1 MQGSDAV
8 ADAAIA
14 AGCRFFTGYP
24 MLPFTELLE
33 NMAKKLPAAG
43 GVCINAESE
52 IEAINMALGAAAT
65 GARAATGS
73 CGQGVS
79 LMQEGIAE
87 LALNELPMVVFNMAR
102 GQQDY
107 FQSTRG
113 GGWGDYR
120 TITLA
125 PKDIPEAV
133 AHTQLLFYLADLY
146 RTPVIFYGD
155 YVIAHTSVGIEV
167 EALDFGP
174 LPSKDHW
181 ALDGTM
187 SGTGQ
192 ARQIWTWA
200 RGKPN
205 TPGPGPEPVL
215 GHHCRQVRRDRA
227 DRAAL
232 RDLPGRGGRHP
243 GGVVRHHLGLRR
255 PGGRRAAGGGPV
267 ASARSGPSPCGR
279 FPAVGLAEA
288 TKGCRRV
295 LVYELNAGQMVDDV
309 RMYAEDRS
317 VIRSI
322 GGVSQDA
329 SGMRQGDLL
338 NADELRTR
346 DPPGRGRA
354 DHGRVRERGGMTTVD
369 IHAAPEPAGPPGGLV
384 QARTPAVVRA
394 RPLSRVRPPDR
405 LASRARHPGR
415 ARSCRAGPS

>member
-1 MQGSDAV
+1 MAPRLMQGSDAV
-8 ADAAIA
+8 ADAAIL

-52 IEAINMALGAAAT
+52 MEAINMALGAAAT

-73 CGQGVS
+73 CGQGIS

-87 LALNELPMVVFNMAR
+87 LALNELPLVVFNMAR

-133 AHTQLLFYLADLY
+133 AHTQELFHLADLY
-146 RTPVIFYGD
+146 RTPVILYGD

-167 EALDFGP
+167 EAMEFGP
-174 LPSKDHW
+174 LEPKDW

-187 SGTGQ
+187 SGTGR
-192 ARQIWTWA
+192 ARQIWTWN

-205 TPGPGPEPVL
+205 TPGVGP
-215 GHHCRQVRRDRA
+215 DRA
-227 DRAAL
+227 WNTIADKYAHIEATEQRFETYRAEDAETLIVSFGTTSVFVDRVVDDL
-232 RDLPGRGGRHP
+232 RAE
-243 GGVVRHHLGLRR
+243 GLSVGSFR
-255 PGGRRAAGGGPV
+255 PITLWP
-267 ASARSGPSPCGR
+267 

-288 TKGCRRV
+288 TRGKRHV
-295 LVYELNAGQMVDDV
+295 LTYELNAGQMIDDV
-309 RMYAEDRS
+309 RMYAHDRS
-317 VIRSI
+317 VIRAI
-322 GGVSQDA
+322 GGVSQDE

-338 NADELRTR
+338 NADEVRQ
-346 DPPGRGRA
+346 
-354 DHGRVRERGGMTTVD
+354 RVRRAVGEPV
-369 IHAAPEPAGPPGGLV
+369 AAAL
-384 QARTPAVVRA
+384 
-394 RPLSRVRPPDR
+394 
-405 LASRARHPGR
+405 
-415 ARSCRAGPS
+415 

>member
-1 MQGSDAV
+1 
-8 ADAAIA
+8 
-14 AGCRFFTGYP
+14 
-24 MLPFTELLE
+24 
-33 NMAKKLPAAG
+33 
-43 GVCINAESE
+43 
-52 IEAINMALGAAAT
+52 
-65 GARAATGS
+65 
-73 CGQGVS
+73 
-79 LMQEGIAE
+79 MQEGIAE
-87 LALNELPMVVFNMAR
+87 LALNELPMVVFTMAR

-133 AHTQLLFYLADLY
+133 AHTQLLFHLADLY

-205 TPGPGPEPVL
+205 TPGPGPNQSWVTIADKYAEIERTEQRYETYRAEGSETLVVSF
-215 GHHCRQVRRDRA
+215 GTTSVFVDRVV
-227 DRAAL
+227 DEL
-232 RDLPGRGGRHP
+232 REE
-243 GGVVRHHLGLRR
+243 GLSIGSFR
-255 PGGRRAAGGGPV
+255 PITLWP
-267 ASARSGPSPCGR
+267 

-317 VIRSI
+317 AIRSI

-338 NADELRTR
+338 NADEVRTR
-346 DPPGRGRA
+346 IRRA
-354 DHGRVRERGGMTTVD
+354 VTEPTT
-369 IHAAPEPAGPPGGLV
+369 AGL
-384 QARTPAVVRA
+384 
-394 RPLSRVRPPDR
+394 
-405 LASRARHPGR
+405 
-415 ARSCRAGPS
+415 

>member
-1 MQGSDAV
+1 MAPRLMQGSDAV
-8 ADAAIA
+8 ADAAIL
-14 AGCRFFTGYP
+14 AGCKFFTGYP

-87 LALNELPMVVFNMAR
+87 LALNELPLVVFTMAR

-107 FQSTRG
+107 FQCTRG

-146 RTPVIFYGD
+146 RTPVILYGD

-167 EALDFGP
+167 EAMEFGP
-174 LPSKDHW
+174 LPSKDDW

-192 ARQIWTWA
+192 ARQIWTWN

-205 TPGPGPEPVL
+205 TPGRRARTSPGTPSPTSTPRSS
-215 GHHCRQVRRDRA
+215 GPSSASR
-227 DRAAL
+227 
-232 RDLPGRGGRHP
+232 PTGPRGPRSSSSRSAPPRSSSTGWSTSC
-243 GGVVRHHLGLRR
+243 
-255 PGGRRAAGGGPV
+255 GRRGCP
-267 ASARSGPSPCGR
+267 SARSGPSPCGR
-279 FPAVGLAEA
+279 SRPSGWPRPPRGSAA
-288 TKGCRRV
+288 C

-338 NADELRTR
+338 NADEVAAHT
-346 DPPGRGRA
+346 PGRGRA
-354 DHGRVRERGGMTTVD
+354 RGRVDHGR
-369 IHAAPEPAGPPGGLV
+369 
-384 QARTPAVVRA
+384 AV
-394 RPLSRVRPPDR
+394 S
-405 LASRARHPGR
+405 S
-415 ARSCRAGPS
+415 

>member
-1 MQGSDAV
+1 MQGSEAV
-8 ADAAIA
+8 AEAAIA

-33 NMAKKLPAAG
+33 QMAAKLPSAG
-43 GVCINAESE
+43 GVCINAQSE

-65 GARAATGS
+65 GARSATGS

-87 LALNELPMVVFNMAR
+87 LALNQLPLVIFNMAR

-133 AHTQLLFYLADLY
+133 EHTQLLFYLADRY
-146 RTPVIFYGD
+146 RTPVIFHGD

-167 EALDFGP
+167 GPLDFGP
-174 LPSKDHW
+174 LPPKDDW

-187 SGTGQ
+187 SGTGR

-205 TPGPGPEPVL
+205 TPGPGPNQSWVDIAEKYAEIEQAEQRFETYRAEDAETLVVSF
-215 GHHCRQVRRDRA
+215 GTTSVFVDRVV
-227 DRAAL
+227 DEL
-232 RDLPGRGGRHP
+232 RDE
-243 GGVVRHHLGLRR
+243 
-255 PGGRRAAGGGPV
+255 
-267 ASARSGPSPCGR
+267 
-279 FPAVGLAEA
+279 GLAIGSFRPITLWPFPSDGLAQA
-288 TKGCRRV
+288 TSGCSRV

-309 RMYAEDRS
+309 RMYAADRS

-338 NADELRTR
+338 NADEVRQR
-346 DPPGRGRA
+346 IRRA
-354 DHGRVRERGGMTTVD
+354 MSEQKVKG
-369 IHAAPEPAGPPGGLV
+369 IA
-384 QARTPAVVRA
+384 
-394 RPLSRVRPPDR
+394 
-405 LASRARHPGR
+405 
-415 ARSCRAGPS
+415 

>member
-1 MQGSDAV
+1 MAPRLMQGSDAV
-8 ADAAIA
+8 ADAAIL
-14 AGCRFFTGYP
+14 AGCHFFTGYP

-52 IEAINMALGAAAT
+52 MEAVNMALGAAAT

-73 CGQGVS
+73 CGQGIS

-87 LALNELPMVVFNMAR
+87 LALNQLPLVVFNMAR

-133 AHTQLLFYLADLY
+133 AHTQELFYLADRY
-146 RTPVIFYGD
+146 RTPVILYGD
-155 YVIAHTSVGIEV
+155 YVIAHTSVGIEI
-167 EALDFGP
+167 EPLEFGP
-174 LPSKDHW
+174 LEPKDW

-192 ARQIWTWA
+192 ARQIWTWN

-205 TPGPGPEPVL
+205 TPGVGPDVAWNNIADKYAHIEKTEQRFETYRAEDADILIVSF
-215 GHHCRQVRRDRA
+215 GTTSIFVDRVV
-227 DRAAL
+227 DEL
-232 RDLPGRGGRHP
+232 REE
-243 GGVVRHHLGLRR
+243 GLAVGSFR
-255 PGGRRAAGGGPV
+255 PITLWP
-267 ASARSGPSPCGR
+267 
-279 FPAVGLAEA
+279 FPAVGLADA
-288 TKGCRRV
+288 TVGKRHV

-309 RMYAEDRS
+309 RMYAHDRS

-322 GGVSQDA
+322 GGVSQDE

-338 NADELRTR
+338 NADEVRQR
-346 DPPGRGRA
+346 IRRA
-354 DHGRVRERGGMTTVD
+354 VGEPV
-369 IHAAPEPAGPPGGLV
+369 AAG
-384 QARTPAVVRA
+384 Q
-394 RPLSRVRPPDR
+394 
-405 LASRARHPGR
+405 
-415 ARSCRAGPS
+415 

>member
-1 MQGSDAV
+1 MTPRLLQGSGAI
-8 ADAAIA
+8 ADAAIL

-33 NMAKKLPAAG
+33 EMARKLPAAG
-43 GVCINAESE
+43 GVCINAQSE
-52 IEAINMALGAAAT
+52 IEAVNMALGAAAT

-73 CGQGVS
+73 CGQGIS

-87 LALNELPMVVFNMAR
+87 LALNQLPLVVFNMAR

-133 AHTQLLFYLADLY
+133 AHTQLLFHLADRY
-146 RTPVIFYGD
+146 RTPVILYGD
-155 YVIAHTSVGIEV
+155 YVIAHTSVGIEI

-174 LPSKDHW
+174 LPPKDDW

-187 SGTGQ
+187 SGTGR
-192 ARQIWTWA
+192 ARQTWTWA

-205 TPGPGPEPVL
+205 TPGPGPSAAWESIAEKYAAIERSEQRFETYRSEDADILVVSF
-215 GHHCRQVRRDRA
+215 GTTSVFVDRVV
-227 DRAAL
+227 DEL
-232 RDLPGRGGRHP
+232 REE
-243 GGVVRHHLGLRR
+243 GLAVGSFR
-255 PGGRRAAGGGPV
+255 PITLWP
-267 ASARSGPSPCGR
+267 
-279 FPAVGLAEA
+279 FPAEGLAEA
-288 TKGCRRV
+288 THGCAHV

-309 RMYAEDRS
+309 RMYAADRS

-322 GGVSQDA
+322 GGVSQDD

-338 NADELRTR
+338 NADEVRQ
-346 DPPGRGRA
+346 
-354 DHGRVRERGGMTTVD
+354 RVR
-369 IHAAPEPAGPPGGLV
+369 
-384 QARTPAVVRA
+384 QAVATPASA
-394 RPLSRVRPPDR
+394 RQ
-405 LASRARHPGR
+405 
-415 ARSCRAGPS
+415 